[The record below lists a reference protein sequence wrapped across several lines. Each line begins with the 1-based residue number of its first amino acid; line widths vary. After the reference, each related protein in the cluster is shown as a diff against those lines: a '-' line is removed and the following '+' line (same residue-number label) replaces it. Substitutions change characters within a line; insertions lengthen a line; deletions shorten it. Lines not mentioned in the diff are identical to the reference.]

1 MWGKFVH
8 LSITFTISPTISPQY
23 PPAEPAV
30 AKNIP
35 KLAKE
40 VVVDRAMTIRR
51 VSSAEIQSQY
61 FPPQSAPTFPA
72 RRSSLH
78 SIYCAAA
85 ALALELFFSCTASS
99 MPNPSNDH
107 HQGTSI
113 LTVDH
118 IPMTITMT
126 TIQPRPRLW

>member
-61 FPPQSAPTFPA
+61 FPPKSAPTFPA
-72 RRSSLH
+72 RLAFNLLR
-78 SIYCAAA
+78 A
-85 ALALELFFSCTASS
+85 ALELPLPMS
-99 MPNPSNDH
+99 M
-107 HQGTSI
+107 
-113 LTVDH
+113 H
-118 IPMTITMT
+118 IA
-126 TIQPRPRLW
+126 LEV